1 MVGRPK
7 SVTRK
12 KQLAKQEQEIA
23 ITRAI
28 NEYCTKQRKD
38 EPTKSLRAIC
48 REVQQKY
55 RAETGKPVVVDH
67 MTVLR
72 RLAGNR
78 SSAQYMAEERAWLKP
93 EEAEKVAE
101 YCLEL
106 GRRGFPIGH
115 RWLKEHVDAIRVT
128 VR

>member
-12 KQLAKQEQEIA
+12 KQLAKQEQKIA

-28 NEYCTKQRKD
+28 NEYRTEQRKD

-48 REVQQKY
+48 REVQEKY

-67 MTVLR
+67 MTVSR

-78 SSAQYMAEERAWLKP
+78 SSAQYMAEERAWVKTGG
-93 EEAEKVAE
+93 
-101 YCLEL
+101 
-106 GRRGFPIGH
+106 GRKGG
-115 RWLKEHVDAIRVT
+115 
-128 VR
+128 

>member
-28 NEYCTKQRKD
+28 NEYRTEQRKD
-38 EPTKSLRAIC
+38 EPAKSLRAIC

-67 MTVLR
+67 MTV
-72 RLAGNR
+72 
-78 SSAQYMAEERAWLKP
+78 SQERAWLKP
-93 EEAEKVAE
+93 EEAEKVVE

-115 RWLKEHVDAIRVT
+115 RRLKEHFPAGGVGKNWTDRVT